1 MLSFELSFSLSSF
14 TLIKKLFSSSSLF
27 VIKLVSSSYL
37 RLIFLLT
44 ILIPACDSPH
54 LAFPMM
60 CSAYKLNKQ
69 ADNIQP
75 CCIPFPILNQSVV
88 PYKVLT
94 VASWPTYRFLRR
106 QVRWS
111 GNSHLF
117 KNVPQFA
124 LIHTIK
130 GFSVVSEAEV
140 DVFWNF
146 LAFSVLQWI
155 LPVWSLVPLPFLN
168 PICTYGSSQF
178 TNYWNLAWRILSIT
192 LLACEMSTAVC

>member
-1 MLSFELSFSLSSF
+1 MVSSAYLRLLVFLPAIMISACASFSL
-14 TLIKKLFSSSSLF
+14 
-27 VIKLVSSSYL
+27 
-37 RLIFLLT
+37 
-44 ILIPACDSPH
+44 
-54 LAFPMM
+54 AFRMIY
-60 CSAYKLNKQ
+60 SAYKLNKQ
-69 ADNIQP
+69 GDNIQP
-75 CCIPFPILNQSVV
+75 CLMPFPMLKQSVV
-88 PYKVLT
+88 PCKFLT
-94 VASWPTYRFLRR
+94 VASRPTYRFLRR